1 MFRLF
6 FVFSLRFY
14 FLDLV
19 IQMVEHAMREAYFPL
34 FSFIRNRLL
43 RFALLLRLDSVDSF
57 HLVLFIYFTS
67 NEVSFLVCLA
77 LLRTSLIFIF
87 QLLRDYSIYQPI
99 YRLRQEHFLSV
110 LVKPFMERHEIE
122 DFFSDRQREE
132 RRAERRNQERGSHC
146 KTAKKDGKQ
155 RGGERRREV
164 RRRVERRTKESNN
177 DKQQKAIAE
186 CTINHSSNQC
196 KHYLE
201 INNMSFHIIVIID
214 S

>member
-122 DFFSDRQREE
+122 HFFFQIDSERREE
-132 RRAERRNQERGSHC
+132 RRDATRRG
-146 KTAKKDGKQ
+146 AAIA
-155 RGGERRREV
+155 
-164 RRRVERRTKESNN
+164 
-177 DKQQKAIAE
+177 KQQRRME
-186 CTINHSSNQC
+186 SSEEARGEE
-196 KHYLE
+196 K
-201 INNMSFHIIVIID
+201 
-214 S
+214 

>member
-122 DFFSDRQREE
+122 LFFFRQI
-132 RRAERRNQERGSHC
+132 ARGEKS
-146 KTAKKDGKQ
+146 
-155 RGGERRREV
+155 GETQPGEGQPLQNSKEGWKAARRREEK
-164 RRRVERRTKESNN
+164 RSEEKSGKKNKR
-177 DKQQKAIAE
+177 KQ
-186 CTINHSSNQC
+186 
-196 KHYLE
+196 
-201 INNMSFHIIVIID
+201 
-214 S
+214 